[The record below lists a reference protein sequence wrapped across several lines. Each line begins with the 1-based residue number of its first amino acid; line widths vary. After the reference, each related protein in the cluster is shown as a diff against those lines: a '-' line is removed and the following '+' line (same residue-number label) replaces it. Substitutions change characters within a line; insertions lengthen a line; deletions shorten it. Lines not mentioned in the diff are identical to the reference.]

1 MTIVDV
7 DAHYLEDHTVLASYL
22 PEPLQTR
29 ISRTPAGRL
38 LPASTGDRA
47 VAGRIVRPD
56 IHYPQAPTPPEEIPR
71 IMEFLGVDIS
81 VQLPNRMLALSST
94 SQKDVAVGLAEG
106 YAAYMVDR
114 VMDPAAGI
122 YSMIIAPIQDPR
134 RAADIIHRYGEQE
147 GFAAV
152 CLITAGA
159 EPPLGDTFY
168 DPIYQA
174 TQDVEL
180 PIIYHSSGSGIDDFL
195 VKGFQRFIETH
206 TLGFVFFNM
215 AAIVS
220 MIVQGVPERFPR
232 LKFGFQEAGIFY
244 IPMLM
249 YRLDAEFRKRR
260 AEAPLLTR
268 LPSEYMREFF
278 YGTQPIEE
286 PPRIEYLQSVF
297 EMIDASNTLTFSTD
311 YPHWD
316 FDMPSVIT
324 DLPFLSGDEKTQILG
339 GNAKRLFRFGAHT

>member
-1 MTIVDV
+1 MIVDV
-7 DAHYLEDHTVLASYL
+7 DAHYLEDHQVLASYL
-22 PEPLQTR
+22 PEPLRTR
-29 ISRTPAGRL
+29 ISRTAPGRL
-38 LPASTGDRA
+38 LPGSTGDRG

-56 IHYPQAPTPPEEIPR
+56 IHYPQEPTPPEEIPE
-71 IMEFLGVDIS
+71 IMRFLGVDIS
-81 VQLPNRMLALSST
+81 VQLPNRMLALSAT

-106 YAAYMVDR
+106 FAAYMVDR
-114 VMDPAAGI
+114 VLEPSHGI
-122 YSMIIAPIQDPR
+122 YSMIIAPTQVPH
-134 RAADIIHRYGEQE
+134 RAAEIIHKYAPNP

-168 DPIYQA
+168 DPIYRA
-174 TQDVEL
+174 AQDVGL
-180 PIIYHSSGSGIDDFL
+180 PIVYHSAGSGIDDFL
-195 VKGFQRFIETH
+195 IKGFQRFIETH

-215 AAIVS
+215 ASIVS

-232 LKFGFQEAGIFY
+232 LKFAFQEAGIFY

-260 AEAPLLTR
+260 AEAPLLKR
-268 LPSEYMREFF
+268 LPSEYMLDFF

-286 PPRIEYLQSVF
+286 PPRIDYLADVF
-297 EMIDASNTLTFSTD
+297 KMIDGANTLTFSTD

-316 FDMPSVIT
+316 FDMPSVIS
-324 DLPFLSGDEKTQILG
+324 DLPFLSDEDKGRILG
-339 GNAKRLFRFGAHT
+339 GNAMRLFRFGAHA

>member
-1 MTIVDV
+1 VIVDV
-7 DAHYLEDHTVLASYL
+7 DAHYLEDHRVLASYL
-22 PEPLQTR
+22 PEPLRTR
-29 ISRTPAGRL
+29 ISRTAPGRL
-38 LPASTGDRA
+38 LPASTGDRG

-56 IHYPQAPTPPEEIPR
+56 IHYPQEPTPPEEIPK

-81 VQLPNRMLALSST
+81 VQLPNRMLALSAT

-106 YAAYMVDR
+106 HAQYMVDR
-114 VMDPAAGI
+114 VMDPKAGI
-122 YSMIIAPIQDPR
+122 YGMIIAPVADPR
-134 RAADIIHRYGEQE
+134 RAAGIIRRHGEQA

-174 TQDVEL
+174 AQDVGL
-180 PIIYHSSGSGIDDFL
+180 PIVYHSSGSGIDDFL
-195 VKGFQRFIETH
+195 IRGFQRFLETH
-206 TLGFVFFNM
+206 SLGFVFFNM
-215 AAIVS
+215 ATIVS
-220 MIVQGVPERFPR
+220 MLVQGVPERFPQ

-260 AEAPLLTR
+260 AEAPLLRR
-268 LPSEYMREFF
+268 LPSEYMRDFF

-286 PPRIEYLQSVF
+286 PPRIEYLQHVF
-297 EMIDASNTLTFSTD
+297 EMIDGASTLTFSTD

-316 FDMPSVIT
+316 FDMPSVIR
-324 DLPFLSGDEKTQILG
+324 DLPFLSEAEKSQVLG
-339 GNAKRLFRFGAHT
+339 GNAMRLFRFEGR